1 MDKSLYKSDFA
12 DVNGIRLHY
21 LDWGGNGPVLLFL
34 AGMGCSIHIFNRFA
48 PRFTDRFHVLGLD
61 RRGHGDSD
69 YPETGYDPDTLT
81 EDLKQFLDGLKIDKV
96 ILVGHSMAY
105 IELSRFAVL
114 YPERVLKLVFLD
126 AAYDNSAPETKAAYE
141 KNPLPKLIPAWPE
154 ESPDTME
161 DCIATIRRLYAA
173 LDAIWD
179 EAMDEQTRHGLKIT
193 PEGKVVDKMSDTISK
208 AINDTFASYTPEYS
222 RIGAPVLSFFTLQD
236 GTGFLSSDYM
246 TEDQKALV
254 LDYFKTVRQ
263 PYSRQYIEQFQ
274 RKVPQAKVVVIPHGH
289 HYCFIKQEELVFEE
303 MRKFLGEPTG

>member
-1 MDKSLYKSDFA
+1 MDKSLCTSDFL

-21 LDWGGNGPVLLFL
+21 LDWGGDGPMLLFL
-34 AGMGCSIHIFNRFA
+34 SGMGCSIHIFNKFA
-48 PRFTDRFHVLGLD
+48 PRFTHRFHVLGLD

-81 EDLKQFLDGLKIDKV
+81 EDLRQFLDGLKIDKV

-126 AAYDNSAPETKAAYE
+126 AAYDNSLPETKTAYG

-154 ESPDTME
+154 EAPDSIE
-161 DCIATIRRLYAA
+161 DCIATIRRLYPS
-173 LDAIWD
+173 LNVIWD
-179 EAMDEQTRHGLKIT
+179 EAMDEQTRHGLRIT
-193 PEGKVVDKMSDTISK
+193 PDGKVVDKMSDTISK
-208 AINDTFASYTPEYS
+208 AINDTFASYSPEYS
-222 RIGAPVLSFFTLQD
+222 KIESPILSFFTLQD
-236 GTGFLSSDYM
+236 GTGFLSSDYI

-254 LDYFKTVRQ
+254 LDYFRTVRQ

-274 RKVPQAKVVVIPHGH
+274 QRVPHAKVVVIPHGH
-289 HYCFIKQEELVFEE
+289 HYCFIKHEELVFQE
-303 MRKFLGEPTG
+303 MRTFLLE